1 MQLYSYTQARQKFA
15 DVLNASFSDDVII
28 RRRDGDEFK
37 ITPIKAQKSKNNDRS
52 PLDVPG
58 VKCDVTMD
66 EILDAIHKSRA
77 HED

>member
-15 DVLNASFSDDVII
+15 DVLNASYTDDVII

-37 ITPIKAQKSKNNDRS
+37 ITPIKAKRRQNTERS

-58 VKCDVTMD
+58 VKCKVSME
-66 EILDAIHKSRA
+66 EIIDAIHKSRA
-77 HED
+77 HEE